1 MSLALGVDLSIFIP
15 AIRAQPDELQVV
27 ALQDEPVFPCHR
39 LLEDLDGRVGEFHLH
54 PAVRAY
60 KMVVVLVIPD
70 VLVPHPPGA
79 CVFPDGGPAY
89 DARLDE
95 QCQVAVH
102 GGQRQGVPL
111 CIEKVEHVVGMEMA
125 INVANSSQ

>member
-1 MSLALGVDLSIFIP
+1 MNLSIFVQ

-27 ALQDEPVFPCHR
+27 ALQDVPVFLCHR

-54 PAVRAY
+54 PAVRAD
-60 KMVVVLVIPD
+60 KMVVVLVVPD
-70 VLVPHPPGA
+70 VLVPHTPGA
-79 CVFPDGGPAY
+79 CVFLDGGPAY

-95 QCQVAVH
+95 QCQVAVN

-111 CIEKVEHVVGMEMA
+111 CIKKVEHVVGVKMA
-125 INVANSSQ
+125 VNVANS